1 MNCIQYGSIVE
12 CSSLAAVIMVK
23 APPACTIVCVC
34 VRRAGYTRFD
44 DVMHILAAPK
54 KLEFQI
60 FREIFSFPFCCCH
73 FVVAWIKIYN
83 PMNTNALRKSQMI
96 TFAIKKGWRIPT
108 ITVFYLCVCLQY
120 IHIQCSVCVHSHLHV
135 GIIFSLFL
143 FLYLILQIVPWINE
157 NTLRW
162 KYSMGNLAAYNGRLC
177 IPSIEWWNEI
187 ATARNKQKMQ

>member
-1 MNCIQYGSIVE
+1 MKIANWFVYIKRDLQFELYTLYTIQYGSIVE
-12 CSSLAAVIMVK
+12 CSSPAAVIMVK

-96 TFAIKKGWRIPT
+96 TFAIKKKAGVYRQ
-108 ITVFYLCVCLQY
+108 L
-120 IHIQCSVCVHSHLHV
+120 QCSIFVCVYSTYTSSVVFVFIRICTLAL
-135 GIIFSLFL
+135 FSLFFYFYISFYKL
-143 FLYLILQIVPWINE
+143 FHE
-157 NTLRW
+157 
-162 KYSMGNLAAYNGRLC
+162 
-177 IPSIEWWNEI
+177 
-187 ATARNKQKMQ
+187 

>member
-1 MNCIQYGSIVE
+1 
-12 CSSLAAVIMVK
+12 
-23 APPACTIVCVC
+23 
-34 VRRAGYTRFD
+34 
-44 DVMHILAAPK
+44 MHILAAPK

-120 IHIQCSVCVHSHLHV
+120 IHIQCSVCIHSHLHV

-162 KYSMGNLAAYNGRLC
+162 KYSMGNLAAYNGRLW